1 MNIVDVERLL
11 TIWLQAGLVSSII
24 TDQALHHLDEQP

>member
-1 MNIVDVERLL
+1 MNIIDVERLL

-24 TDQALHHLDEQP
+24 SDQVLDHLDEKP